1 MCRSISN
8 SNRIYLLI
16 FLLISISLII
26 GNTFLI
32 KSVIQSTCTVK
43 QLTYRNCYESLG
55 KIYME
60 QYFVSD
66 DNKTGFV
73 LCGPVINCITSPCYE
88 DIVIDKNY
96 WCVTY
101 NNYYRIV
108 RYGYFGLD
116 IFGIVVIFGLLILS
130 LIFIAIKFFNIFN
143 DFKDHNYSY
152 INKEI
157 ISKMDDE
164 MLL

>member
-1 MCRSISN
+1 MCQSISN
-8 SNRIYLLI
+8 KIYLLI

-66 DNKTGFV
+66 NNKTGFV
-73 LCGPVINCITSPCYE
+73 LCGPVINCMTSPCYE

-96 WCVTY
+96 WCIPY
-101 NNYYRIV
+101 NNFYRIV
-108 RYGYFGLD
+108 HYGYFGLD
-116 IFGIVVIFGLLILS
+116 IFGIIVIFGLLIIS
-130 LIFIAIKFFNIFN
+130 LIFIAIIIFNICN
-143 DFKDHNYSY
+143 DMKNHNYSY
-152 INKEI
+152 INKQIVSE
-157 ISKMDDE
+157 MDNE